1 MSDAVVARLAAESS
15 VRRLVGLY
23 CDAVNRLDADAAG
36 ALFAADCRIRIAD
49 GPERAGREV
58 QTEGMRQTFAAFD
71 FLRQQC
77 DVVAID
83 ADGSRATARLLVFE
97 ATHKPGEDSL
107 GLLWGTYEDEYS
119 LLPEGWRFQS
129 RHYTLQLRT
138 LVPVSKMQ
146 QVAGLAPR
154 FVFDP

>member
-1 MSDAVVARLAAESS
+1 MSEAVLARLEAESA
-15 VRRLVGLY
+15 VRRLIGLY

-36 ALFAADCRIRIAD
+36 ALFAPDCAITIAD
-49 GPERAGREV
+49 GPERVGRAI

-83 ADGSRATARLLVFE
+83 AEADSARARLLVFE
-97 ATHKPGEDSL
+97 ATHKPGEQTL
-107 GLLWGTYEDEYS
+107 GQIWGTYEDSYKR
-119 LLPEGWRFQS
+119 LPEGWRFQT
-129 RHYTLQLRT
+129 RRYTMQLRA

-146 QVAGLAPR
+146 QVGGLAPR

>member
-1 MSDAVVARLAAESS
+1 MSDTRLARLEAESA

-36 ALFAADCRIRIAD
+36 ALFAPDCRITIAD
-49 GPERAGREV
+49 GPERIGREV

-83 ADGSRATARLLVFE
+83 ADGGAARARLLVFE
-97 ATHKPGEDSL
+97 TTHKPGDESL
-107 GLLWGTYEDEYS
+107 GMIWGNYEDEYVK
-119 LLPEGWRFQS
+119 LPEGWRFHS
-129 RHYTLQLRT
+129 RRYTMQLRA
-138 LVPVSKMQ
+138 LVPTARLQ
-146 QVAGLAPR
+146 QVPG
-154 FVFDP
+154 FDPGFGFKP